1 MLVITP
7 KKKLNV
13 KGLTHSYI
21 ELSLAESKTLRKV
34 ALNVSDNQN
43 DPVESTI
50 PSFITVT
57 KCCLESHYPVTK
69 F

>member
-21 ELSLAESKTLRKV
+21 ELSLAESKTHRKV
-34 ALNVSDNQN
+34 ALIMSDTQN
-43 DPVESTI
+43 DLVESTI
-50 PSFITVT
+50 LSIITVT
-57 KCCLESHYPVTK
+57 
-69 F
+69 